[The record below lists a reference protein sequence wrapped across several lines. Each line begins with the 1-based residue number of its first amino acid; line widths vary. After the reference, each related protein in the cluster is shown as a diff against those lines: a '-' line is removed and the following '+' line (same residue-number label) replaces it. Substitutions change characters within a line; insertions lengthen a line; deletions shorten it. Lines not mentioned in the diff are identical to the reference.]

1 MSKSLKSFL
10 AKKFPDASN
19 TKILEEIMWV
29 NTGDPALNYV
39 LSGLPASGGIP
50 LSGKITILYGP
61 EGAGK
66 TSIIADWIAKTQ
78 EAHIEVVFIDTERS
92 MTKKRLHQF
101 NVNIDDLIYLTPDSM
116 EECFDIIEKIYDDRI
131 DSGSEEP
138 VLIIWDSIAS
148 APTVKQLE
156 RTSEQVEIAAEAGV
170 ITRNIKRIR
179 GKIQKINAGL
189 IIINQARANQA
200 MFGDLFTM
208 PGGHALQH
216 NADVILRVNRTK
228 PDVNG
233 QIIKVSTPS
242 KNRLF
247 RPFQSIEMRLEY
259 ENGFTKENKINNFLQ
274 FLKKIEVICSAGA
287 YNYFRADVDEIMEK
301 EGLSEKEATKKAK
314 KFHLKA
320 VVEQMVNDE
329 DYYKKMIDKAEQLV
343 NTSLLKVLKVMQDP
357 EFKEEIDKEE
367 ALEVAI
373 ENEFNTS
380 KSIEE

>member
-1 MSKSLKSFL
+1 
-10 AKKFPDASN
+10 
-19 TKILEEIMWV
+19 
-29 NTGDPALNYV
+29 
-39 LSGLPASGGIP
+39 
-50 LSGKITILYGP
+50 
-61 EGAGK
+61 
-66 TSIIADWIAKTQ
+66 
-78 EAHIEVVFIDTERS
+78 
-92 MTKKRLHQF
+92 
-101 NVNIDDLIYLTPDSM
+101 
-116 EECFDIIEKIYDDRI
+116 
-131 DSGSEEP
+131 
-138 VLIIWDSIAS
+138 
-148 APTVKQLE
+148 
-156 RTSEQVEIAAEAGV
+156 
-170 ITRNIKRIR
+170 
-179 GKIQKINAGL
+179 
-189 IIINQARANQA
+189 